1 MLRRVQAV
9 RPLYNVLCKTGLA
22 FFSTSAQRKSYEDTI
37 SNLKIGKDTKV
48 IFQGF
53 TGRPDHN
60 SYVCFG
66 ITRLTNNFK
75 VDK

>member
-1 MLRRVQAV
+1 MLRRVQGI
-9 RPLYNVLCKTGLA
+9 RPLYNVSCKTGSA

-53 TGRPDHN
+53 TGRPDH
-60 SYVCFG
+60 SPMFVLG
-66 ITRLTNNFK
+66 LR
-75 VDK
+75 D